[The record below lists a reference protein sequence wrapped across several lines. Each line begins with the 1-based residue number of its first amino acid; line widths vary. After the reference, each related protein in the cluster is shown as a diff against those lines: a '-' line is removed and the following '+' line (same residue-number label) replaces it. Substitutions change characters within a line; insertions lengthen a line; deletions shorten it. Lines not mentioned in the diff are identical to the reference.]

1 MQSISGIEIFF
12 DEREKA
18 EKVSA
23 ELGTE
28 HYSLVLKSGDMEKA
42 FDDLVWHLE
51 EPRVGQSYPNFY
63 ASKLASKFNK
73 VILTGIGGDELFA
86 GYPWRYYKNKE
97 LIKIEDFY
105 YTYFNS
111 WNRLLDH
118 VDLQN
123 ILGRKLDQYK
133 FYDKFK
139 KILDIKIENP
149 SFTDLINYSLK
160 FEIKTFLHGLL
171 IVEDKLSMAHSLET
185 RVPFLDNELSDYASK
200 IPLEMKLKNIKKKPQ
215 LDENIFENKVD
226 YFYNNYSDGKLI
238 LRDALKE
245 ILPTEIL
252 SARKQGFSGPDK
264 TWFKGKSIDFV
275 KDNLF
280 DKNQKLFDFLDHTI
294 VKEKVLQH
302 ISGQKNNRLLIW
314 SFIYLNFFIKK
325 FLN

>member
-28 HYSLVLKSGDMEKA
+28 HYSLALKSGDMEKA

-105 YTYFNS
+105 YAYFNS

-200 IPLEMKLKNIKKKPQ
+200 IPLEMKLKNIKNKPQ

-245 ILPTEIL
+245 IL
-252 SARKQGFSGPDK
+252 
-264 TWFKGKSIDFV
+264 
-275 KDNLF
+275 
-280 DKNQKLFDFLDHTI
+280 
-294 VKEKVLQH
+294 
-302 ISGQKNNRLLIW
+302 
-314 SFIYLNFFIKK
+314 LN
-325 FLN
+325 